1 MPPEYDVP
9 NASSFCYGGNTM
21 KSTSLACIAATML
34 LALTTSAQSRFVTLV
49 IGATNVLDEVTIG
62 TNEVAAIKSSFD
74 PDDNGNA
81 AGPSVV
87 EVAKGNQVFR
97 LFAAQFSPGRGGYRG
112 PIAIAGPAR
121 LSLKFQNPP
130 FSYQAAFLTVEI
142 QPESFPPDKTLIIP
156 ADTKGANI
164 LMEASAD
171 LIHWTNAPPGLY
183 TNQPSHLF
191 FRLRA
196 ERIP

>member
-1 MPPEYDVP
+1 
-9 NASSFCYGGNTM
+9 M
-21 KSTSLACIAATML
+21 KITSLTYACAAVML
-34 LALTTSAQSRFVTLV
+34 LLLARTASAQPRFVTLV
-49 IGATNVLDEVTIG
+49 IGGANVLDEVTIS
-62 TNEVAAIKSSFD
+62 TNELASIKGSFD
-74 PDDNGNA
+74 SQDNGSA
-81 AGPSVV
+81 TSASFV
-87 EVAKGNQVFR
+87 EVARGNQVMR
-97 LFAAQFSPGRGGYRG
+97 LYGSRFSPLYGGYRG

-121 LSLKFQNPP
+121 LSLKFDAPQGP
-130 FSYQAAFLTVEI
+130 SVTAFLTVEV
-142 QPESFPPDKTLIIP
+142 QPASFPPDKTIIIP

-183 TNQPSHLF
+183 TNSPSSLF

>member
-1 MPPEYDVP
+1 
-9 NASSFCYGGNTM
+9 M
-21 KSTSLACIAATML
+21 KFAPLALAAATMF
-34 LALTTSAQSRFVTLV
+34 LALTASAQSRFVTLV
-49 IGATNVLDEVTIG
+49 IGATNVLDEVIIG
-62 TNEVAAIKSSFD
+62 TNELASIKGSFD
-74 PDDNGNA
+74 SQDNGANNSA
-81 AGPSVV
+81 SFV
-87 EVAKGNQVFR
+87 EVAKGSQSFR
-97 LFAAQFSPGRGGYRG
+97 LGSLQLSPVSGAYRG

-130 FSYQAAFLTVEI
+130 SNPSMAAFLTVEI
-142 QPESFPPDKTLIIP
+142 QPESFPPDKTIIIP

-164 LMEASAD
+164 VMEASPD

-183 TNQPSHLF
+183 TNQTGNLF